1 VATHVVTGA
10 YGFSGK
16 YIASR
21 LLERGDVV
29 RTLTNSPN
37 RSNPFGD
44 RVEADPLAFDE
55 PQRLTASLEGADVLH
70 NTYWVRFNHRDFTH
84 FVAVQNT
91 LALFEA
97 ARRAGV
103 RRVVHVSI
111 TNPSLDSD
119 LEYFRGKAQL
129 EQALRDSGLS
139 YAILR
144 PAVLFGEED
153 ILVNN
158 IAWLLRRFPVVG
170 IFGDGQYRLQPI
182 FVDDLAAVAVEQSE
196 LRDDTV
202 IDAIGPETFTFAE
215 LVETI
220 GRILNTRRKLI
231 SIPPSLG
238 YVAASVIGLVV
249 RDRFLTREEID
260 GLMRGLLCTDSPPSG
275 ETRLTEWTA
284 ANAERLGRSYSS
296 ELGRRRNRED
306 SYREL

>member
-1 VATHVVTGA
+1 VTGA

-84 FVAVQNT
+84 SVAVQNT

-275 ETRLTEWTA
+275 ETRLTEWVA

-296 ELGRRRNRED
+296 ELARRRNRED